1 MYDGKAEEIKV
12 DQLPMEGVK
21 DGSIMYHAE
30 RLAKWVVGLKYQDIP
45 VDVVEKAKLCIY
57 DWVCITLYGA
67 DSPWS
72 KALLEIVRETGGR
85 AESTILAHKDLVP
98 CSNAAMLNAIMALS
112 YDLSDTYPRVELHPS
127 CSVIASALA
136 VAERE
141 NTTGEDLITSVVAG
155 YEVITRVASSMNRRP
170 QSFTA
175 ARGFE
180 ANSIFP
186 PFGAVVASGKLFS
199 LNQEE
204 MTNAIGLA
212 GGSMGAATIDYLVDG
227 NWTYRWNSARAS
239 HNGILNALMAKKGF
253 VGPHAIFEGRWDS
266 KGRFGVINALAGDMT
281 FQEDLVDGLGE
292 TWNIKEM
299 AFKYYGCC
307 HYNQGYADGIIKLIK
322 EHGFEAED
330 IDEITAYVPHFALF
344 LGVPREVKV
353 KPKNLTISQW
363 SLPFILATV
372 IADGHLLNPKE
383 QLSEKRLTDTRMLD
397 LADKVKIE
405 RDRELDKAFMEDGI
419 FKSPLK
425 VRLKNGK
432 EYEIASTCKGFSHN
446 PLTGEEMDNK
456 FDVLT
461 SGVFNK
467 EKRERIKKE
476 LKTLEGIKSVSE
488 WVRSW

>member
-1 MYDGKAEEIKV
+1 MYF
-12 DQLPMEGVK
+12 
-21 DGSIMYHAE
+21 AE
-30 RLAKWVVGLKYQDIP
+30 RLAEWVVDLKYKDIP
-45 VDVVEKAKLCIY
+45 ADVVEKAKLCIY
-57 DWVCITLYGA
+57 DWVCIAVYGA
-67 DSPWS
+67 DSPWT
-72 KALLEIVRETGGR
+72 KALLDIVRETGGR
-85 AESTILAHKDLVP
+85 GESTIMVHKDLVP
-98 CSNAAMLNAIMALS
+98 SPNAAMVNAVMALS

-136 VAERE
+136 MAERE
-141 NTTGEDLITSVVAG
+141 GVTGKDLITSVVAG
-155 YEVITRVASSMNRRP
+155 YEVVTRVASAMNRRP

-186 PFGAVVASGKLFS
+186 SFGAVAASGKL
-199 LNQEE
+199 LDLKQEE
-204 MTNAIGLA
+204 MTNAFGLA
-212 GGSMGAATIDYLVDG
+212 GGSMGAATIDYLIDG
-227 NWTYRWNSARAS
+227 NWTYRWNSGRAS
-239 HNGILNALMAKKGF
+239 QNGILNALMAKKGF
-253 VGPHAIFEGRWDS
+253 VGPHAIFEGQWDS
-266 KGRFGVINALAGDMT
+266 KGRFGVINALSGDMT
-281 FQEDLVDGLGE
+281 FQDDLVDGLGE

-307 HYNQGYADGIIKLIK
+307 HYNQGYADGVIKLIN

-330 IDEITAYVPHFALF
+330 IGEITAYVPHFALF

-372 IADGHLLNPKE
+372 IVDGHLLNPKE
-383 QLSEKRLTDTRMLD
+383 QLSEKRLTDTKMLD

-419 FKSPLK
+419 FKSPLN
-425 VRLKNGK
+425 VRLKDGN
-432 EYEIASTCKGFSHN
+432 EYEITSTCKGFSHN
-446 PLTGEEMDNK
+446 PLTEEEMDNK

-461 SGVFNK
+461 SSVFEK
-467 EKRERIKKE
+467 GKRESIKKE